1 MFWSPLLY
9 PDEQGEGISGTG
21 NPLSNFQEQEASELT
36 LERTIALATSMTPQ
50 SSLLGCQNN
59 LSKIQIILSLPYSDP
74 FNGSSQ
80 PLGFGPTFQAPHGL
94 ALTDFSIGIFCHA
107 LPCPQTV
114 NSLRI
119 PSLAPL
125 SPRRILHLEHFI
137 QDHGFKNHLYVRTLF
152 FWSGLLSPAPKQHL
166 QLSRHMISSLGR
178 QRYLKLNC
186 LKQKPIPLTA
196 LRCLSSPG
204 QQSLPPSTQPL
215 QSFLTPPSLTAHTVT
230 LPPSPGKF
238 PAKVSRTSSIFL
250 LSYMTLP

>member
-1 MFWSPLLY
+1 MYPGPLLIHTMLTIIPACPTVTFIDSQGILENIRLVSNY
-9 PDEQGEGISGTG
+9 PSYL
-21 NPLSNFQEQEASELT
+21 PSLYFLSA
-36 LERTIALATSMTPQ
+36 
-50 SSLLGCQNN
+50 
-59 LSKIQIILSLPYSDP
+59 
-74 FNGSSQ
+74 
-80 PLGFGPTFQAPHGL
+80 GL
-94 ALTDFSIGIFCHA
+94 A
-107 LPCPQTV
+107 CPQTV